1 MLSIVRLIVLTLLA
15 STVAALI
22 FWLFFPGHFSL
33 IKTQEINKSFSQFVE
48 IQGLDE
54 YVIAKL
60 VTHEEFIAEHYKT
73 LMGYPIGDTMA
84 KLSLVAN
91 YHYHVKLRELKI
103 NAENGTVVISAPRL
117 YLSTPVPVELSTLK
131 ESTDRFMFGPD
142 KDVVLEKLKQ
152 EASAQLTVKGKSQ
165 MNAIYDKAA
174 KALADNF
181 HAYFVSNGYGRH
193 YKDIVVEFADEHSHS
208 RRQFNYNPGFCGKA
222 PCTFELNLGKGR
234 IFTLE

>member
-1 MLSIVRLIVLTLLA
+1 MLSLVRLIVLTLLA

-22 FWLFFPGHFSL
+22 FWLFFPGKFSL

-54 YVIAKL
+54 YVLAKL
-60 VTHEEFIAEHYKT
+60 VTHEEFIAENYMT

-91 YHYHVKLRELKI
+91 YQYHVKLRELKV
-103 NAENGTVVISAPRL
+103 NAENGTVFISAPRL
-117 YLSTPVPVELSTLK
+117 YLSTPVPVDLSTLK
-131 ESTDRFMFGPD
+131 ESTDRFLFGPD

-152 EASAQLTVKGKSQ
+152 EASAQLAVKGKSQ

-181 HAYFVSNGYGRH
+181 NAYFVSNGYGRL
-193 YKDIVVEFADEHSHS
+193 YKDIVVEFGEEYSHS
-208 RRQFNYNPGFCGKA
+208 RRQFNYNPGVCGKA

>member
-1 MLSIVRLIVLTLLA
+1 MLSLVKLIIPTVLGL
-15 STVAALI
+15 TVAVLI
-22 FWLFFPGHFSL
+22 LWLFFPGKFSL
-33 IKTQEINKSFSQFVE
+33 INTQEINKSFGQFVD
-48 IQGLDE
+48 IQGVDE

-73 LMGYPIGDTMA
+73 LMGYPIGNTRA

-91 YHYHVKLRELKI
+91 YQYHVKLRELKV

-117 YLSTPVPVELSTLK
+117 YLSSPVPVELSTLK
-131 ESTDRFMFGPD
+131 ESTNRFLFGPD

-152 EASAQLTVKGKSQ
+152 EASAQLAVKGKSK

-193 YKDIVVEFADEHSHS
+193 YKDIVVEFADEHSNS

-222 PCTFELNLGKGR
+222 PCTLELDLGKGR